1 MTQVIDSGYY
11 SAHFCGLKLNNMST
25 TISHGQGVPAYRPA
39 AVNPSLAAVNPSLAA
54 ANSSLIERFFDW
66 ATNEDVKHHIGW
78 VGVSIIAMT
87 AVFFP
92 LTMAAILFNGA
103 SFGLI
108 IAAMVPL
115 VAVFVTTLAALP
127 TRYTIPFLFAGV
139 LAELIIIV
147 MSFLVR

>member
-1 MTQVIDSGYY
+1 MTQVIDFAYY

-25 TISHGQGVPAYRPA
+25 TISHAQGVPAYRTA
-39 AVNPSLAAVNPSLAA
+39 AGGNPSLAAGNPSV
-54 ANSSLIERFFDW
+54 IERLFDW
-66 ATNEDVKHHIGW
+66 ATKEDVEHHVGW
-78 VGVSIIAMT
+78 VGFSIVAMT

-92 LTMAAILFNGA
+92 ITMAAILLNGA

-127 TRYTIPFLFAGV
+127 TRYTIPFFFVGV
-139 LAELIIIV
+139 LGELAIIAV
-147 MSFLVR
+147 SFWAR